1 MHVDEGTAELEP
13 VQTLLPDLSPLT
25 ATRHLRHSQLPHT
38 SQTTNPHAD
47 TPGPLSVPN
56 RSCDPIPHSLTAH
69 PGRPPGPPTAAIRDP
84 LHARPPTSAA
94 ARTCPTPSRPWMPPP
109 TPALL
114 PAPPP
119 LRTWPA
125 GDETKVRGQRD
136 QGSRSYKSLVQTWSW
151 HLAAKPQT
159 RR

>member
-69 PGRPPGPPTAAIRDP
+69 PGRP
-84 LHARPPTSAA
+84 RPPLGT
-94 ARTCPTPSRPWMPPP
+94 RC
-109 TPALL
+109 TPARRPLL
-114 PAPPP
+114 QRAPAPPRVAP
-119 LRTWPA
+119 GCPHPPRRCCQLLLLSAPGQQVMKPKSAASATRA
-125 GDETKVRGQRD
+125 GE
-136 QGSRSYKSLVQTWSW
+136 
-151 HLAAKPQT
+151 AT
-159 RR
+159 RA